1 MPRVPIGGEGNPSNP
16 ERQRQSMKRTAMIKV
31 RVSESE
37 KTEIEHKAQLAGL
50 TLFDFIRRMPR
61 SRTRQT
67 QAEREHLRLLARAG
81 NNLNQLARWANTYKS
96 DIEAVRLL
104 VALESLRRVLVAGE
118 GTYVQKFFHTAR
130 EPGKP
135 PSTTSLAWITPVG
148 LKILPLSCVVSQS

>member
-1 MPRVPIGGEGNPSNP
+1 
-16 ERQRQSMKRTAMIKV
+16 MKRTAMIKV

-50 TLFDFIRRMPR
+50 TLSDFIRRTVAG

-96 DIEAVRLL
+96 DIETVRIV
-104 VALESLRRVLVAGE
+104 VALESLRRVLVAGNDDQC
-118 GTYVQKFFHTAR
+118 T
-130 EPGKP
+130 
-135 PSTTSLAWITPVG
+135 
-148 LKILPLSCVVSQS
+148 

>member
-1 MPRVPIGGEGNPSNP
+1 
-16 ERQRQSMKRTAMIKV
+16 MIKV

-50 TLFDFIRRMPR
+50 TLSDFIRRTVAR

-67 QAEREHLRLLARAG
+67 QAEREH
-81 NNLNQLARWANTYKS
+81 LNQLARWANTYKS

-118 GTYVQKFFHTAR
+118 GGQCT
-130 EPGKP
+130 
-135 PSTTSLAWITPVG
+135 
-148 LKILPLSCVVSQS
+148 

>member
-1 MPRVPIGGEGNPSNP
+1 
-16 ERQRQSMKRTAMIKV
+16 MIKV

-50 TLFDFIRRMPR
+50 TLSDFIRRTVAR

-104 VALESLRRVLVAGE
+104 VALESLHRVLVAGE
-118 GTYVQKFFHTAR
+118 GGQCT
-130 EPGKP
+130 
-135 PSTTSLAWITPVG
+135 
-148 LKILPLSCVVSQS
+148 

>member
-1 MPRVPIGGEGNPSNP
+1 
-16 ERQRQSMKRTAMIKV
+16 MIKV

-50 TLFDFIRRMPR
+50 TLSDFIRRTVAR

-118 GTYVQKFFHTAR
+118 VANVHKNF
-130 EPGKP
+130 
-135 PSTTSLAWITPVG
+135 STRQGNRASRRQLPHSHG
-148 LKILPLSCVVSQS
+148 LPRSD

>member
-1 MPRVPIGGEGNPSNP
+1 MSPAGAGEGKPLRTLKDK
-16 ERQRQSMKRTAMIKV
+16 RQKHEANRHDQGARL
-31 RVSESE
+31 RVE

-50 TLFDFIRRMPR
+50 TLSDFIRRTVAR

-118 GTYVQKFFHTAR
+118 GGQCT
-130 EPGKP
+130 
-135 PSTTSLAWITPVG
+135 
-148 LKILPLSCVVSQS
+148 